1 MARIK
6 RMGLGIMGA
15 IVNTFRA
22 EEVLPNEFSEL
33 KIETK
38 VDYID
43 FML

>member
-33 KIETK
+33 KSETK
-38 VDYID
+38 IDYID

>member
-33 KIETK
+33 KGETK

>member
-33 KIETK
+33 KTK
-38 VDYID
+38 SKTDYID

>member
-6 RMGLGIMGA
+6 RIGLDIMGVIA
-15 IVNTFRA
+15 KTFKA

-33 KIETK
+33 KSENRT
-38 VDYID
+38 DYID